1 MNYTQFE
8 TYFSTPR
15 LNPYFIACGG
25 DQEKTKNLY
34 KLNIKLSKSFFSLL
48 SVLEVVL
55 RNTLN
60 QKLSSHFSDND
71 WITSQKTGFMSHPSL
86 TYVDRHTRVS
96 KVNDYLKK
104 EVVNAETKIRKQYGF
119 VTANR
124 VIAEQTL
131 GFWVSLFKNQHYK
144 LLKGTP
150 INIFS
155 RLPSGV
161 NRNHINTMLKDIQ
174 GFRNRIYHNEPI
186 CFDSTSNID
195 VTKAENVSKQIREIL
210 DWIDT
215 DICLEMSSIS
225 DIDDII
231 LELKAIV

>member
-8 TYFSTPR
+8 TYFSPPR
-15 LNPYFIACGG
+15 LNPYLTACGG
-25 DQEKTKNLY
+25 DQDKTKNLY

-60 QKLSSHFSDND
+60 QKLSFHFRDSE
-71 WITSQKTGFMSHPSL
+71 WITNQKTGFMINGSL
-86 TYVDRHTRVS
+86 AYN
-96 KVNDYLKK
+96 KFYLKK
-104 EVVNAETKIRKQYGF
+104 EVEKAESKVKTQYTV

-131 GFWVSLFKNQHYK
+131 GFWVSLFEKNHYK
-144 LLKGTP
+144 LLKGVP
-150 INIFS
+150 IQIF
-155 RLPSGV
+155 LQKPSGV
-161 NRNHINTMLKDIQ
+161 KREHINSMLKEIRS
-174 GFRNRIYHNEPI
+174 FRNRISHNEPI

-195 VTKAENVSKQIREIL
+195 ATKAENVSQWIGEIL

-231 LELKAIV
+231 LELKAMI